1 MELAE
6 KLKAALLG
14 ILNENEDSLIFFPV
28 CKNCLDKTIFFG
40 NKAPLQNENFEI
52 L

>member
-6 KLKAALLG
+6 KIKAALLE

-28 CKNCLDKTIFFG
+28 CKNCFEKTVFFFY
-40 NKAPLQNENFEI
+40 NTILQNENFEI
-52 L
+52 F